1 MPYTVFT
8 LLDAFDRDYSTD
20 ARTASKL
27 LVAIADA
34 VRWNSGILLK
44 SNMEDIINNAKSSD
58 TNTSQLLTKLYSLF
72 SDDES
77 LQIIG
82 NQVVEQIL
90 MDVADTLTTPIKVQN
105 EKTRRILLKFSRDY
119 NHAFGIWYWVLLFEQ
134 LKTSKQ

>member
-1 MPYTVFT
+1 MFDDYDSDANMRQLRSKFTHPHTYLAARKGHEWLDTNGLMPYTVFT

-20 ARTASKL
+20 ARTASML

-82 NQVVEQIL
+82 SSF
-90 MDVADTLTTPIKVQN
+90 
-105 EKTRRILLKFSRDY
+105 R
-119 NHAFGIWYWVLLFEQ
+119 LF
-134 LKTSKQ
+134 K